1 MMMSYLYCG
10 GTESLKKKVSDLL
23 EVRIVNRI
31 NLSQGWYLRN
41 PSFSSTSSH
50 ELLILADSGD
60 CSFFLFEF
68 SYKLDIDK
76 FVFIATIE
84 LNRPVWPIL
93 SKHEAV
99 TLILKYSTLIT
110 STQAGLSN
118 MSCVFVHLS
127 I

>member
-1 MMMSYLYCG
+1 MLIALICLRVGILEIPALVLHLHMDYSF
-10 GTESLKKKVSDLL
+10 LL
-23 EVRIVNRI
+23 TVEIV
-31 NLSQGWYLRN
+31 L
-41 PSFSSTSSH
+41 FFV
-50 ELLILADSGD
+50 
-60 CSFFLFEF
+60 FFLFEF

-84 LNRPVWPIL
+84 LNRPVLPIL

-110 STQAGLSN
+110 SAPAGLSN

>member
-1 MMMSYLYCG
+1 MLIALICLRVGILEIPALVLHLHMNYSF
-10 GTESLKKKVSDLL
+10 LL
-23 EVRIVNRI
+23 TVEIV
-31 NLSQGWYLRN
+31 L
-41 PSFSSTSSH
+41 
-50 ELLILADSGD
+50 
-60 CSFFLFEF
+60 FLFEF

>member
-1 MMMSYLYCG
+1 MLIALICLRVGILEIPALVLHLHMNYSF
-10 GTESLKKKVSDLL
+10 LL
-23 EVRIVNRI
+23 TVEIV
-31 NLSQGWYLRN
+31 LFL
-41 PSFSSTSSH
+41 F
-50 ELLILADSGD
+50 
-60 CSFFLFEF
+60 CLFEF

>member
-1 MMMSYLYCG
+1 MMSYLYCG

-50 ELLILADSGD
+50 ELLILA
-60 CSFFLFEF
+60 FFVFLFEF
-68 SYKLDIDK
+68 SYKLDVDK

>member
-1 MMMSYLYCG
+1 M
-10 GTESLKKKVSDLL
+10 SDLL

-60 CSFFLFEF
+60 CSFFCLVFLFEF

>member
-1 MMMSYLYCG
+1 MMSYLYCG

-31 NLSQGWYLRN
+31 NLSQGWYL
-41 PSFSSTSSH
+41 SSTSSH

-60 CSFFLFEF
+60 CSFFVFLFEF

>member
-10 GTESLKKKVSDLL
+10 GTESLKKVVSDLL

-60 CSFFLFEF
+60 CSFFYL
-68 SYKLDIDK
+68 SL
-76 FVFIATIE
+76 ATS
-84 LNRPVWPIL
+84 L
-93 SKHEAV
+93 
-99 TLILKYSTLIT
+99 T
-110 STQAGLSN
+110 
-118 MSCVFVHLS
+118 
-127 I
+127 

>member
-1 MMMSYLYCG
+1 MMSYLYCG

-31 NLSQGWYLRN
+31 NLSQGWYL
-41 PSFSSTSSH
+41 SSTSSH

>member
-1 MMMSYLYCG
+1 MLIALICLRVGILEIPALVLHLHMNYSFLLTVEIVLFFVLFFYL
-10 GTESLKKKVSDLL
+10 SL
-23 EVRIVNRI
+23 
-31 NLSQGWYLRN
+31 
-41 PSFSSTSSH
+41 
-50 ELLILADSGD
+50 
-60 CSFFLFEF
+60 
-68 SYKLDIDK
+68 
-76 FVFIATIE
+76 ATIE

-99 TLILKYSTLIT
+99 TLSLKYSTLIT

>member
-1 MMMSYLYCG
+1 MLIALICLRVGILEIPALVLHLHMNYSF
-10 GTESLKKKVSDLL
+10 LL
-23 EVRIVNRI
+23 TVEIV
-31 NLSQGWYLRN
+31 LFFVL
-41 PSFSSTSSH
+41 
-50 ELLILADSGD
+50 
-60 CSFFLFEF
+60 FFLFEF

-110 STQAGLSN
+110 STQAGLSK
-118 MSCVFVHLS
+118 MSCVFVHLKIVFS
-127 I
+127 SFFH